1 MYPLLIAD
9 RKCPVLIKM
18 TFKAWILGDAREMVL
33 RVNVDISLVTV
44 SHERIRLPLKATR
57 KLENAN

>member
-1 MYPLLIAD
+1 M
-9 RKCPVLIKM
+9 LIKM

-44 SHERIRLPLKATR
+44 SHERIQLPLKATR
-57 KLENAN
+57 KPENAN